1 MVVADVDAVGRKFIE
16 KGPHHRPRPGQAM
29 PALQP
34 FDPIGA
40 RYVDAIERLVR
51 FVDETRV

>member
-1 MVVADVDAVGRKFIE
+1 
-16 KGPHHRPRPGQAM
+16 M
-29 PALQP
+29 PPLEP

>member
-1 MVVADVDAVGRKFIE
+1 MEAAAFDWVVGRLE
-16 KGPHHRPRPGQAM
+16 GRAM
-29 PALQP
+29 PALEP
-34 FDPIGA
+34 YDPVAA